1 MLIDLNR
8 TMFFKASFDIEAQPG
23 NDALWVMLMDLR
35 GWLRGKANRDGY
47 TMHWDNKTWSG
58 VKSGDSI
65 QNPDGSVRLN
75 SRLHINGSALTWAGH
90 LTEIQDPGNGC
101 APRQWVTEIGFAGET
116 LERGGFAGETLERG
130 RISIVLSY
138 GDRPGF
144 IGDLQPEP
152 SPTIPLLVRN
162 LLSDSRLTCSVKG
175 APLSMEAHAFACA
188 QTAYDMIVDP
198 QREIPVILPM
208 PGIDGAFP
216 LDPQDIAASLGPN
229 AAVLYPANPQAGSQ
243 LNTLLSTHNLEC
255 RSGAVRI
262 YDSAPQLDR
271 AGEFSRHRFIPHKD
285 IEARGAEATV
295 AMLRRALAQDVHFW
309 EEALPQL
316 DRAGEFSRHRFIPH
330 KDIEARGAEAT
341 VAMLRRALAQD
352 VHFWEEALR
361 LEDVQRLNRA
371 STHERRIAQLKETY
385 EDTALAEILSADERA
400 EEAEAIAEQAMA
412 ENDALR
418 KENRELES
426 RCQSYELAFRNSK
439 AANAGMGEALLDH
452 VRTMPELPSTPDEV
466 AKLALA
472 AFSDRLDF
480 SERGWK
486 SLDDC
491 EASPETLWQALHA
504 LATYAHPYFAGHST
518 EDPIARIR
526 DNTPFRFAR
535 SEGMQTRKDPRLMA
549 LRDDTYCSRKI
560 SIEPHIASK
569 NSDPSKPTFIRV
581 YFAFDQPS
589 GKIVIG
595 DCGGHLDNYT
605 TQSLH

>member
-47 TMHWDNKTWSG
+47 TMDWDNKTWSG

-116 LERGGFAGETLERG
+116 LERGRV
-130 RISIVLSY
+130 SIVLSY

-198 QREIPVILPM
+198 QREIPVILVA
-208 PGIDGAFP
+208 PGPDGAP
-216 LDPQDIAASLGPN
+216 SIDPAAIAASLGPN
-229 AAVLYPANPQAGSQ
+229 AAVLYPASPQTIDQ
-243 LNTLLSTHNLEC
+243 LNALLSAHNLEC

-262 YDSAPQLDR
+262 YGSAPQLNR
-271 AGEFSRHRFIPHKD
+271 PGEFSRHRFIPHKD
-285 IEARGAEATV
+285 IETRGARATI

-309 EEALPQL
+309 Q
-316 DRAGEFSRHRFIPH
+316 
-330 KDIEARGAEAT
+330 
-341 VAMLRRALAQD
+341 
-352 VHFWEEALR
+352 EALR
-361 LEDVQRLNRA
+361 MEDVQRLNRA

-385 EDTALAEILSADERA
+385 EDTALTEILSADERA

-418 KENRELES
+418 REDRELES
-426 RCQSYELAFRNSK
+426 RCQCYELAFRNSK
-439 AANAGMGEALLDH
+439 AASAGMGEALLDH
-452 VRTMPELPSTPDEV
+452 VRAMPELPTSPDEV
-466 AKLALA
+466 AKLALT

-491 EASPETLWQALHA
+491 EASPETLWQALYA
-504 LATYAHPYFAGHST
+504 LATYARPYLAGHST
-518 EDPIARIR
+518 EDPIASIR

-549 LRDDTYCSRKI
+549 LRDDTYHGRKI
-560 SIEPHIASK
+560 RIEPHIASK

-581 YFAFDQPS
+581 YFAFDQTS

>member
-47 TMHWDNKTWSG
+47 TMDWDNKTWSG

-116 LERGGFAGETLERG
+116 LERGRV
-130 RISIVLSY
+130 SIVLSY

-162 LLSDSRLTCSVKG
+162 LLSDSRLACSVKG
-175 APLSMEAHAFACA
+175 APLSMKAHAFACA

-243 LNTLLSTHNLEC
+243 LNTLLSAHNLEC

-309 EEALPQL
+309 EEAL
-316 DRAGEFSRHRFIPH
+316 
-330 KDIEARGAEAT
+330 
-341 VAMLRRALAQD
+341 
-352 VHFWEEALR
+352 R

-371 STHERRIAQLKETY
+371 SMHERRIAQLKETY

-418 KENRELES
+418 KENRDLES

-452 VRTMPELPSTPDEV
+452 VRTMPELPSAPDEV
-466 AKLALA
+466 AKLALT

-518 EDPIARIR
+518 EDPIASIR

-549 LRDDTYCSRKI
+549 LRDDTYRGRKI